1 MFPRF
6 TSLCV
11 LCPECFRLCEQGK
24 WLLERLP
31 KRLSRA
37 TRERSLRHESK
48 AGGGVGSEGT
58 TGPSR
63 RGLLAGRFL
72 FLKSSFNVLNLCV
85 QIGAVSSSPRLQ
97 RGVLN
102 ELSSS
107 AA

>member
-6 TSLCV
+6 TSLCI

-48 AGGGVGSEGT
+48 AGGGERRNDGAVT
-58 TGPSR
+58 TGAFGWQISV
-63 RGLLAGRFL
+63 FKKL
-72 FLKSSFNVLNLCV
+72 F
-85 QIGAVSSSPRLQ
+85 
-97 RGVLN
+97 
-102 ELSSS
+102 
-107 AA
+107 